1 MHWATHITPWCL
13 LVFCSE
19 SELLHAGHTFT
30 QPRVFIMETTSHE
43 WHPINQSVKKNTPS
57 NGLLDTVGYDGQG
70 SIGQEHKAIFKK
82 LTQDL

>member
-1 MHWATHITPWCL
+1 
-13 LVFCSE
+13 
-19 SELLHAGHTFT
+19 
-30 QPRVFIMETTSHE
+30 METTSHE
-43 WHPINQSVKKNTPS
+43 WHPINQSVKKNTAS